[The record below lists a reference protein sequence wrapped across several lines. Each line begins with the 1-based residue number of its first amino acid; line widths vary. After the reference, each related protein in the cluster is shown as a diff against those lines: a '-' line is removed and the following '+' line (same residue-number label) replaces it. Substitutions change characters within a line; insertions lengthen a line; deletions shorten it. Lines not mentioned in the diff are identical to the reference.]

1 MPGPWSHLTLR
12 FFDVVTSRSLDSNE
26 RAMVKSWIQDPN
38 EATAFFAQSAADQ
51 RHAFTS
57 ALHVVSVTSGRP
69 QLIRAALLHDI
80 GKRHARLGPIGRVM
94 ASVAIRLGLPL
105 SARWR
110 LYRDHG
116 SLGAAE
122 LAGAD
127 LLVVEFARHHHG
139 QRPASI
145 AEDDWKV
152 LIESDRAR
160 VGR

>member
-1 MPGPWSHLTLR
+1 M
-12 FFDVVTSRSLDSNE
+12 TSRSLDSKE
-26 RAMVKSWIQDPN
+26 RALVKSWIKEPN
-38 EATAFFAQSAADQ
+38 EATAFFDQSVADQ
-51 RHAFTS
+51 RHALTS
-57 ALHVVSVTSGRP
+57 ALHVVAIAPDRP

-80 GKRHARLGPIGRVM
+80 GKRHARLGPIGRVL

-105 SARWR
+105 SPRWR

-127 LLVVEFARHHHG
+127 LLVAEFARHHHG
-139 QRPASI
+139 ERPDSI
-145 AEDDWKV
+145 SEDDWQM